1 VRSSTSYLHDSG
13 NRSTFD
19 PSAARNAVSRRAA
32 AFAGIGYDQPV
43 AGGPSGTAADR
54 SAVGLGY
61 AVLAYGAWGFFP
73 LFWKL
78 LHGIAPLE
86 LVAHRV
92 CWAALAYLALIAM
105 RGRARELWRTLAS
118 PSRLPTI
125 LGSSLLIGIN
135 WLVFV
140 HAIATDRVMHASLGY
155 FLNPLV
161 SIVLGMLL
169 LGERMRAGQWLAV
182 AIAALGV
189 VQLASL
195 ADGLPW
201 IGIVLALSFG
211 GYGLLRKVAPV
222 DGLMGATIESLVLVP
237 LAAAYLVW
245 LALGQVGAMGTI
257 SPRVDALLVCAGLVT
272 AAPLVWFANAARLLP
287 LRTLGFM
294 QYLAP
299 TCQFALAVLVFGEPL
314 GAVQLRGFVCIWAAL
329 AVFIAE
335 SWWSAR
341 RTPR

>member
-1 VRSSTSYLHDSG
+1 VADGTPG
-13 NRSTFD
+13 
-19 PSAARNAVSRRAA
+19 SA
-32 AFAGIGYDQPV
+32 D
-43 AGGPSGTAADR
+43 DR
-54 SAVGLGY
+54 TAVGLGY
-61 AVLAYGAWGFFP
+61 AVLAYGSWGLFP
-73 LFWKL
+73 LFWKQ
-78 LHGIAPLE
+78 LHGIAALE

-92 CWAALAYLALIAM
+92 CWAALAYLGLVLA
-105 RGRARELWRTLAS
+105 RGRGRELARTLAV

-140 HAIATDRVMHASLGY
+140 YAISTARVMHASLGY

-161 SIVLGMLL
+161 SIVLGMVF
-169 LGERMRAGQWLAV
+169 LGERMRPWQWFAV
-182 AIAALGV
+182 AIAGLGV
-189 VQLASL
+189 VQLAAL

-237 LAAAYLVW
+237 VAGVYLAWLGLVH
-245 LALGQVGAMGTI
+245 GGAMGTI
-257 SPRVDALLVCAGLVT
+257 SLRIDALLVCAGFVT

-299 TCQFALAVLVFGEPL
+299 TLQFALAITVFGEPL
-314 GAVQLRGFVCIWAAL
+314 GTVQLRGFACIWTAL
-329 AVFIAE
+329 AVFVVESWIAE
-335 SWWSAR
+335 RCGSR
-341 RTPR
+341 